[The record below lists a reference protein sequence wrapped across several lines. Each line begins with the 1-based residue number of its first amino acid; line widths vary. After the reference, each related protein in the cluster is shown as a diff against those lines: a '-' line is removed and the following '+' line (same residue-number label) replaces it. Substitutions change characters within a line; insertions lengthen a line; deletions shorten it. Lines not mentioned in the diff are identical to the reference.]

1 MKKPAFGASTFE
13 DAGLNPQS
21 TEPKKRRSGRGGEG
35 GTSATP
41 AAGALRRVRN
51 GAVTVSAL
59 GIEYAEKRQREH
71 EARIAGLGERN
82 LYELDSPML
91 QIHVGDCRKV
101 LPVLPEFKSRSV
113 DLVFA
118 DPPFN
123 WNRGYDKWNDSMDR
137 EDYLTFTENWLDVCI
152 EALNPAGA
160 IWVNIPDDTAAEIV
174 LHLKKRGLHMVN
186 WCIWHYRFGQNRTDS
201 FINSKVHVLYFA
213 KGLKRTWNA
222 KEVLEMSDRA
232 AIYNDVRTQTKKD
245 GMPPGMRVP
254 MDVWYGPYMGRIQ
267 GNNAERRANHDNQ
280 LPEAYLER
288 VIRASS
294 NEGDLV
300 VDPFTGSGTTA
311 VMAHALKRRFIG
323 SEFSVDNAKSAFARV
338 QAGPVRLNA
347 AKGASTAIFGKRGT
361 KAPRHEGTR

>member
-1 MKKPAFGASTFE
+1 MTTST
-13 DAGLNPQS
+13 
-21 TEPKKRRSGRGGEG
+21 KRRAG
-35 GTSATP
+35 P
-41 AAGALRRVRN
+41 ASPISVEVPAPRRVRN
-51 GAVTVSAL
+51 GKGSTSANAL
-59 GIEYAEKRQREH
+59 GFDSAEERQRAH
-71 EARIAGLGERN
+71 EARIAALDERA
-82 LYELDSPML
+82 LYELADPKL

-101 LPVLPEFKSRSV
+101 LPVLPEFKSHSV

-123 WNRGYDKWNDSMDR
+123 WNRAYDKWNDSMER
-137 EDYLTFTENWLDVCI
+137 EDYLKFTADWLDVCTD
-152 EALNPAGA
+152 ALTPTGS

-174 LHLKKRGLHMVN
+174 LHLKKRGLTMVN

-201 FINSKVHVLYFA
+201 FINSKVHVLYFS
-213 KGLKRTWNA
+213 KSPFKRTWNPA
-222 KEVLEMSDRA
+222 DILEQSDRA
-232 AIYNDVRTQTKKD
+232 AIYNDARTQSKRD

-254 MDVWYGPYMGRIQ
+254 MDVWYGQYMGRIQ
-267 GNNAERRANHDNQ
+267 GNNTERRANHDNQ

-288 VIRASS
+288 VIRATS
-294 NEGDLV
+294 NPGDLV

-347 AKGASTAIFGKRGT
+347 NKGASTAIFSKRG
-361 KAPRHEGTR
+361 KK